1 MAEQIES
8 SIEAAPDWRLRFAPE
23 LEALYRSDREAR
35 ALPQR
40 IALGLLALLMVILTP
55 AYDLLTLPPA
65 EFNLIARRLQFGL
78 ELPAV
83 ALALGV
89 ALWPRLRRYSEPA
102 ILLAATVMSAG
113 VIAQRVLGLQY
124 GFEVPHTFVAVV
136 IAAVAALG
144 SLPFWTLLAWASSV
158 VLAGSAIEI
167 WSASHSGTAIYHAI
181 TMVMLLSLLMAGSYT
196 LERTERGNWLDRR
209 RLRELACRDGLTGLS
224 NRRHFDDTLERL
236 LREAARERKTVA
248 LLLLDVDHFKSYNDL
263 YGHPAGDEALR
274 RIAAWLA
281 QGVRRPQDFCAR
293 LGGEEF
299 AAVWFNPMPPNARW
313 LSEELRKGIG
323 ALAIP
328 HAHGVAGVVSAS
340 GGLVE
345 LAPPTLDRSPQAVA
359 EELMRRADRALYA
372 AKAAGRDQLKVAEP
386 L

>member
-1 MAEQIES
+1 M
-8 SIEAAPDWRLRFAPE
+8 
-23 LEALYRSDREAR
+23 
-35 ALPQR
+35 
-40 IALGLLALLMVILTP
+40 T
-55 AYDLLTLPPA
+55 
-65 EFNLIARRLQFGL
+65 QFG
-78 ELPAV
+78 
-83 ALALGV
+83 
-89 ALWPRLRRYSEPA
+89 
-102 ILLAATVMSAG
+102 
-113 VIAQRVLGLQY
+113 
-124 GFEVPHTFVAVV
+124 
-136 IAAVAALG
+136 
-144 SLPFWTLLAWASSV
+144 
-158 VLAGSAIEI
+158 
-167 WSASHSGTAIYHAI
+167 
-181 TMVMLLSLLMAGSYT
+181 
-196 LERTERGNWLDRR
+196 
-209 RLRELACRDGLTGLS
+209 
-224 NRRHFDDTLERL
+224 
-236 LREAARERKTVA
+236 EAARERKTVA

-313 LSEELRKGIG
+313 LSEQLRQGIG

-328 HAHGVAGVVSAS
+328 HAQGVAGVVSAS

-345 LAPPTLDRSPQAVA
+345 LDPPTLDRPTQAVA